1 VIISLYTE
9 KLRDE
14 QVSYQKARNYE
25 MDILLTFVGN
35 NDCYLPDKPGPIIGI
50 LERREF
56 QKVYLLYN
64 HEKYL
69 SAASQILKYAAKHF
83 PEISIKY
90 IDAFAVNPIDY
101 NTVYP
106 AMYHAIQSILQENP
120 EASYTI
126 SLTSGTP
133 TMHAC
138 WLLLAHGGAIKAR
151 LIQISKE
158 SGIEEVTFSLDDF
171 PKILT
176 VDAAKVEMTKLAREN
191 QCLKAR
197 LGLPL
202 HRIVGE
208 CPQMQI
214 LKERI
219 KLFAEI
225 GISVYIQGETGTG
238 KELVAEA
245 LHYLSSRREKP
256 FVPINC
262 GAIPA
267 HLFESEFFGHKR
279 GAFTGAIAE
288 KRGLL
293 KEADGGTV
301 FFDEVNELP
310 PEMQVKLLRVIQ
322 EKSFFPVGS
331 TKPVKSDFRIL
342 SASNKVLKQLVHQ
355 GNFREDLYYRLVSNE
370 LILPP
375 LRERGYDKIL
385 IAQHFIAELNK
396 KYDLNKRFSTE
407 ALKIISDASWPGN
420 VRQLYNVIEA
430 SMVYPDNVIKPE
442 HLSINEVSRIE
453 TKPLI
458 PETGI
463 NLEKDI
469 LPRYYMAA
477 LEKTSGNAEKAAHL
491 LGLAPHTFRA
501 RIRKLR
507 ITGSS
512 VY

>member
-1 VIISLYTE
+1 M
-9 KLRDE
+9 
-14 QVSYQKARNYE
+14 N
-25 MDILLTFVGN
+25 ILLTFVGN

-69 SAASQILKYAAKHF
+69 PAASQILKYVNNHF
-83 PEISIKY
+83 PEVSVKY
-90 IDAFAVNPIDY
+90 VAALAVNPIDY

-106 AMYHAIQSILQENP
+106 AIYQAIQSILRENSA
-120 EASYTI
+120 ASFTI

-138 WLLLAHGGAIKAR
+138 WLFLAFGGAIKAR

-158 SGIEEVTFSLDDF
+158 TGVEEVTFSLDDF
-171 PKILT
+171 PKIKS
-176 VDAAKVEMTKLAREN
+176 VDVVKVEMTKLAREN
-191 QCLKAR
+191 QSLKAR

-202 HRIVGE
+202 QRIIGE

-214 LKERI
+214 LKGRI
-219 KLFAEI
+219 KLLAES

-245 LHYLSSRREKP
+245 LHYLSSRRERP

-293 KEADGGTV
+293 EEADGGTV

-310 PEMQVKLLRVIQ
+310 SEMQVKLLRVIQ

-342 SASNKVLKQLVHQ
+342 SASNKDLKQLVRQ
-355 GNFREDLYYRLVSNE
+355 GSFREDLYYRLVSNE
-370 LILPP
+370 IILPP
-375 LRERGYDKIL
+375 LRDRGSDKIL
-385 IAQHFIAELNK
+385 IAQHLIAELNK
-396 KYDLNKRFSTE
+396 KNNLNKIFSTE
-407 ALKIISDASWPGN
+407 TLNIIGDASWPGN
-420 VRQLYNVIEA
+420 VRQLYNAIEA
-430 SMVYPDNVIKPE
+430 SMVYPQNIIKPE
-442 HLSINEVSRIE
+442 HLSINEISRID

-458 PETGI
+458 PDTGI
-463 NLEKDI
+463 DLEKDV
-469 LPRYYMAA
+469 LPLYYNAA
-477 LEKTSGNAEKAAHL
+477 LEKTGGNAEKAALL

-507 ITGSS
+507 STGSS
-512 VY
+512 PLSE